1 MNLFDV
7 QMYLIIKL
15 LLIIFL
21 GAGIFIIYKRYQPIY
36 FLVLFG
42 LISATAYIL
51 FVNNLGLLLWGLQ
64 GDEVTIS
71 AMYNNFAS
79 SGIFGSD
86 FAFHQLSSFYP
97 PAFFWFFGQ
106 FGKLMSLNGVVIA
119 KLASTTFF
127 FSFPI
132 VLYFFQ
138 KGILSKKERFFD
150 NDLPGKIFIFLSP
163 LLIMTILDKDVLI
176 GKPYEVLA
184 VGLSIFWYLGLY
196 ASISGD
202 KWTKSKALI
211 YGLIAGLIFM
221 LYYLWLIFAALALV
235 ALAFSQGRAKIK
247 IYFFRLLQT
256 MLVAMVVA
264 APFLGPLFLDYW
276 KFGMESWQTALFI
289 PSGLDLWLPMFKNLS
304 FINILLLFGLGTMI
318 YYRNNKFIRPLL
330 YLFLTTFIW
339 WLGGIISL
347 LFFQKPFQEFRGFY
361 ILAPSILSITAAYGL
376 ERLWNYYRVAK
387 NQNFYYL
394 ACVLATGL
402 LASQAIFGFFIDDPA
417 IKNRR
422 VESRNVPNKIVNLS
436 NYLKSDSQ
444 ASSKL
449 TLQTIP
455 QIMAFVPINN
465 LLYYNQHNNHPAA
478 IFSKRYQYVQDL
490 ADSDSAEELYK
501 KIQLCPYG
509 QLEQFIFHDPD
520 QNYYY
525 LYFHLDKFIEGT
537 EEQIIKFDK
546 SLFSPDFF
554 EIKYNSDNIVVIDI
568 KANK

>member
-21 GAGIFIIYKRYQPIY
+21 AASIFIIYKKYQPIY
-36 FLVLFG
+36 FLILVG
-42 LISATAYIL
+42 IISAASYAL

-71 AMYNNFAS
+71 AMYNTFAS
-79 SGIFGSD
+79 SNIFGSD

-106 FGKLMSLNGVVIA
+106 IGKLMSLNGVVIA
-119 KLASTTFF
+119 KLATITFF

-138 KGILSKKERFFD
+138 KWILSKNERFFN
-150 NDLPGKIFIFLSP
+150 NDAPGKIFILLSP

-184 VGLSIFWYLGLY
+184 VGLSIFWYIALH
-196 ASISGD
+196 AAISGG
-202 KWTKSKALI
+202 KWNKSKTLI

-221 LYYLWLIFAALALV
+221 LYYLWLIFAALAFLF
-235 ALAFSQGRAKIK
+235 LAFNQDSKKIK
-247 IYFFRLLQT
+247 LYFFSLLQT
-256 MLVAMVVA
+256 MLVAIVVA
-264 APFLGPLFLDYW
+264 SPFLGPLFLDYW
-276 KFGMESWQTALFI
+276 QFGMESWQTALFI
-289 PSGLDLWLPMFKNLS
+289 PSGLDFWLPMFKSLS
-304 FINILLLFGLGTMI
+304 FVNILLLFGLGTMI
-318 YYRNNKFIRPLL
+318 YYRNNKFIKPLL

-339 WLGGIISL
+339 WLGGIILL
-347 LFFQKPFQEFRGFY
+347 LFFKKPFQEFRGFY
-361 ILAPSILSITAAYGL
+361 ILAPSTLSITAAYGL
-376 ERLWNYYRVAK
+376 ERLWNYYGIAK
-387 NQNFYYL
+387 KQSLYYVF
-394 ACVLATGL
+394 CVLAIGFF
-402 LASQAIFGFFIDDPA
+402 ASQAFFGFFIDDPA

-422 VESRNVPNKIVNLS
+422 VESRNIPSKIVNLS
-436 NYLKSDSQ
+436 NYFQSDYQ
-444 ASSKL
+444 ATSKL
-449 TLQTIP
+449 TLQTMP

-465 LLYYNQHNNHPAA
+465 LLYYNQHNNHPSA

-490 ADSDSAEELYK
+490 ANSSSAEELYN
-501 KIQLCPYG
+501 KIKLCPYG
-509 QLEQFIFHDPD
+509 QLEQFIFHSPD
-520 QNYYY
+520 QEYYY

-546 SLFSPDFF
+546 NLFSTDFF
-554 EIKYNSDNIVVIDI
+554 EIKYNSDNIVVINI
-568 KANK
+568 KV